1 MKGRRKCIYLPG
13 KQAAWLK
20 DIAEVNGRSESYI
33 VQLAIEKL
41 VEMTGGYQED
51 WRLQDDNE

>member
-1 MKGRRKCIYLPG
+1 MKGKRKCIYLPG

-20 DIAEVNGRSESYI
+20 DIAELNGRSESYI

-41 VEMTGGYQED
+41 VEMTGGYE
-51 WRLQDDNE
+51 DDNE